1 MNKISKKDFN
11 FICTLLTSYNS
22 RLYYE
27 LSYRMNYITK
37 EEESSRIDK
46 IEKTPQ
52 IEIMNAMFVV
62 SENIRNMTKDLLN
75 DIKNYGINNGKNIT
89 IIDTFFE
96 SYFIS
101 EMEIIHDNIVSF
113 NYKWFDTFSTWWK
126 NALVDTKFE
135 RTTSP
140 QCFSAQQVQEG
151 FPRAIQ
157 LNEDFLTLH
166 GENDTIFAS
175 MNKFCEEY
183 EVKKALKEHN
193 IVITLF

>member
-62 SENIRNMTKDLLN
+62 SENIRNMTKDLVN

-96 SYFIS
+96 TYFIS
-101 EMEIIHDNIVSF
+101 EMETIHDNIVSF

-135 RTTSP
+135 RTTKP
-140 QCFSAQQVQEG
+140 HCFSSQQVQEG

-157 LNEDFLTLH
+157 LSEDFLTLH
-166 GENDTIFAS
+166 EENDTVFTS
-175 MNKFCEEY
+175 MNKFCDEY

-193 IVITLF
+193 IVVSLF